1 MQLGQT
7 RPGEAHDAAPGEE
20 APFGRIL
27 CRIPTDPEREQNRL
41 VGPEAARRPRMVC
54 NFVPEQLSRKEPSLE
69 GIGDKEIRFHRIL
82 RGNRDSMPSP
92 VQQMVWKAL
101 RRSIGEKVNLFPSIR
116 LDKRNPTPCLLSNAQ
131 AKLKLRLTLRPNSS
145 CLRRWLGT
153 MSTMSTSNTC
163 SVIRREVSTM
173 VSTMVSTTVSTAVST
188 MSSRNT
194 CSVTQREVGKLQVQP
209 LLYITLVNATKDQ
222 DPKIKD
228 QG

>member
-41 VGPEAARRPRMVC
+41 VGPEASRRPRMVC
-54 NFVPEQLSRKEPSLE
+54 SFMTNQLSRKEPSLE

-82 RGNRDSMPSP
+82 RGNRDSMSSP

-116 LDKRNPTPCLLSNAQ
+116 LDKRNLTPCSGRTNLELN
-131 AKLKLRLTLRPNSS
+131 LRLTLRPHSS
-145 CLRRWLGT
+145 RFPRWLGM
-153 MSTMSTSNTC
+153 MSTGNTC
-163 SVIRREVSTM
+163 FVTQRKVSTR
-173 VSTMVSTTVSTAVST
+173 VST

-194 CSVTQREVGKLQVQP
+194 CSVTQREVGKLKVQP
-209 LLYITLVNATKDQ
+209 LLHITLVNATKDQ
-222 DPKIKD
+222 EPKIKD
-228 QG
+228 QWS

>member
-7 RPGEAHDAAPGEE
+7 RPGEAHDAAPGQE
-20 APFGRIL
+20 APFSRIL

-41 VGPEAARRPRMVC
+41 VGPEASRRPRMVC
-54 NFVPEQLSRKEPSLE
+54 NFVPGQLSRKEPSLE

-82 RGNRDSMPSP
+82 RGKRDSMPSP

-101 RRSIGEKVNLFPSIR
+101 RRSIGEKVNLFSSIR
-116 LDKRNPTPCLLSNAQ
+116 LDKRNLTTCLLSNAQ
-131 AKLKLRLTLRPNSS
+131 AKLKLRHTLLPNSS
-145 CLRRWLGT
+145 RLRRWLGT

-173 VSTMVSTTVSTAVST
+173 
-188 MSSRNT
+188 SSRNT
-194 CSVTQREVGKLQVQP
+194 CSVTQREVAKLQVQT

-222 DPKIKD
+222 
-228 QG
+228 